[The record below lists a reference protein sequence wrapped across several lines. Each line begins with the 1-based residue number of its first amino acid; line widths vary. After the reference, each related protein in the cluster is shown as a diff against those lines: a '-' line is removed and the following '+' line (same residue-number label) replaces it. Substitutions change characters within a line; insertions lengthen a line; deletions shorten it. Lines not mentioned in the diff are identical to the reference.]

1 MGTILQFFG
10 AIWNWDF
17 HMIFTVYTNHFL
29 PLNNPRQFCSM
40 WQPAFFVHQRDA
52 NVGATMT
59 PHPSGPAAK
68 KRCAETRRQPK
79 VAAPAL
85 RRRVSVL
92 GSLENALA
100 NPSCKEK
107 HGGWGGGVSKLTCL
121 KRYSF
126 FFCPNHSVFVCHDMH
141 LFGQICVKK
150 IRQVRFKIWS
160 ALNDLP
166 FPIPSMISMYGDL
179 LGLVWTVLSPGDVKC
194 HARSRRLI
202 KRV

>member
-126 FFCPNHSVFVCHDMH
+126 FFAQTIQCLFVMTCIYLARFVSKRSDK
-141 LFGQICVKK
+141 CVSKFE
-150 IRQVRFKIWS
+150 V
-160 ALNDLP
+160 P
-166 FPIPSMISMYGDL
+166 
-179 LGLVWTVLSPGDVKC
+179 
-194 HARSRRLI
+194 
-202 KRV
+202 